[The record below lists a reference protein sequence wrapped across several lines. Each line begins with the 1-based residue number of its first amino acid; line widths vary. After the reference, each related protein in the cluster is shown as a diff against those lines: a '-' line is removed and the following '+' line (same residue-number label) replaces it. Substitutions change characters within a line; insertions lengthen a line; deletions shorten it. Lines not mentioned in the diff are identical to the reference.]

1 MIQLEPVISAIQ
13 KELWSFFS
21 TEAHTSSDI
30 LRYINSANNYIASFR
45 DFPYLIKTQTVVYTT
60 PAVAQTI
67 TYCLKVIG
75 INGDTSINVIPQQ
88 DWFFPDN
95 RVGAI
100 CVDGDQFIAT
110 ESWTYTIMYVS
121 KPTTVTSTSTT
132 IDIPPQFEP
141 VLIDIAIHYG
151 YKDIKLYDKSSAK
164 IGQANNELNLLA
176 QRITNTTPRQQR
188 RFGANYR
195 I

>member
-1 MIQLEPVISAIQ
+1 MIQIEPIISAIQ
-13 KELWSFFS
+13 KELGSFFS

-45 DFPYLIKTQTVVYTT
+45 DFPYLIKTQTVVYNT

-67 TYCLKVIG
+67 TYCLKVVW
-75 INGDTSINVIPQQ
+75 INGDTSIKVIPQQ

-110 ESWTYTIMYVS
+110 EAGTYTIMYVA
-121 KPTTVTSTSTT
+121 KPTTVTWSSTT

-141 VLIDIAIHYG
+141 VLIDVAIHYG
-151 YKDIKLYDKSSAK
+151 YKDIKLYDKASAK

-176 QRITNTTPRQQR
+176 QRITNPTPRQQR

>member
-1 MIQLEPVISAIQ
+1 MISISPVIAAIQ
-13 KELWSFFS
+13 KELGSFFS

-45 DFPYLIKTQTVVYTT
+45 DFPHLIKTQIVTYTT
-60 PAVAQTI
+60 PGIAQSI
-67 TYCLKVIG
+67 EYCLKVVG
-75 INGDTSINVIPQQ
+75 VNGNPDIKVISQA

-95 RVGAI
+95 RVGSI

-110 ESWTYTIMYVS
+110 DAGTFTIMYVS
-121 KPTTVTSTSTT
+121 KPTTVTSDSTT

-141 VLIDIAIHYG
+141 VLIDVAIHYG
-151 YKDIKLYDKSSAK
+151 YKDIKMYDKASAK

-176 QRITNTTPRQQR
+176 QRITNPTPRQQR

>member
-1 MIQLEPVISAIQ
+1 MISTASVIAAIQ
-13 KELWSFFS
+13 KELGSFFS
-21 TEAHTSSDI
+21 TEAHTTSDI
-30 LRYINSANNYIASFR
+30 LRYINSASNYIASYR
-45 DFPYLIKTQTVVYTT
+45 DFPFLIKTQTVTYTT

-75 INGDTSINVIPQQ
+75 INGDPDIKVIPQA

-110 ESWTYTIMYVS
+110 EAGTYEVMYIG
-121 KPTTVTSTSTT
+121 KPDTVTSNSTT
-132 IDIPPQFEP
+132 IDMPPQFEP
-141 VLIDIAIHYG
+141 VLIDVAIHYG
-151 YKDIKLYDKSSAK
+151 FKDLKLYDKSSAK

-176 QRITNTTPRQQR
+176 QRITNPTPRQPR
-188 RFGANYR
+188 RFGANYH

>member
-1 MIQLEPVISAIQ
+1 MIQIEPVISAIQ
-13 KELWSFFS
+13 KELGSFFS
-21 TEAHTSSDI
+21 TEAHTPSDI
-30 LRYINSANNYIASFR
+30 FRYINSANNYIASFR

-67 TYCLKVIG
+67 TYCLKVVG
-75 INGDTSINVIPQQ
+75 INGDTSIKVIPQQ

-110 ESWTYTIMYVS
+110 EAGTYTIMYVA
-121 KPTTVTSTSTT
+121 KPTTVTNTSTT

-141 VLIDIAIHYG
+141 VLIDVAIHYG
-151 YKDIKLYDKSSAK
+151 YKDIKLYDKASAK

-176 QRITNTTPRQQR
+176 QRITNPTPRQQR

>member
-13 KELWSFFS
+13 KELGSFFS
-21 TEAHTSSDI
+21 TEAHTASDI

-45 DFPYLIKTQTVVYTT
+45 DFPYLIKTQTVVYAT
-60 PAVAQTI
+60 PGVAQTI
-67 TYCLKVIG
+67 TYCLKVVG
-75 INGDTSINVIPQQ
+75 INGDTSIKVIPQQ

-110 ESWTYTIMYVS
+110 EAGTYTIMYVA
-121 KPTTVTSTSTT
+121 KPTTVTNTSTT

-141 VLIDIAIHYG
+141 VLIDVAIHYG

-176 QRITNTTPRQQR
+176 QRITNPTPRQQR